1 MEDQLTPET
10 TDTAQ
15 NIQPRD
21 LVVEM
26 QQSYLDYAMSV
37 IVSRALPDARD
48 GLKPVG
54 RRILYVMGERGLR
67 SGSKFN
73 KSAQIVGQ
81 VMGDYHP
88 HGNMAIYDAMVRMA
102 QWFSLREPLVDGQG
116 NFGSMDGDSAAADR
130 YTEARL
136 AKVSDELLADLDKE
150 TVPMVPNYT
159 GSLVEPSV
167 LPTKVPN
174 LLLNGGVGIA
184 VGMATNIPPHNLG
197 ELCDGVVALID
208 KPESTIEELMEHI
221 PAPDFPTGATVYA
234 GQGLRDAYLTGR
246 GKVVMRGVAEV
257 EERKGGFRIVITELP
272 YQVNKA
278 ELVSKIADL
287 VKDKKI
293 DGVTDVR
300 DESNR
305 LGIRVVVEL
314 KATSYPKKVLN
325 RLYDLTP
332 LQSAFHVNMLALVNE
347 VEPRVLTLK
356 EALEEFIKHRQ
367 VVVRRR
373 AEFDLRKA
381 KERAHI
387 LEGLLKALDAI
398 DEVVKI
404 IRASKT
410 TEQAREALIAR
421 FGFTEIQANAILDMR
436 LARLVGLERDRLQA
450 EYDEKMRLI
459 AELEAL
465 LADEAKIF
473 AVIREETLEIKAKYP
488 SERRT
493 KIIPGEL
500 GEFRAEDL
508 IPDEEVIVSF
518 TKTGYVKRV
527 PRDAYRSQ
535 NRGGKG
541 VTGQSLKDDDEVA
554 FLLNARTHDQLF
566 LFTDSGKLF
575 VTPVYELPA
584 AQRQAKGTPVVNIAQ
599 IMPTDRVTAVLA
611 LTKAAVKTGGYFV
624 MGTTDGTIKK
634 TEVAAYANVRKNGI
648 IAINLAKGNELHWVR
663 QTAGKDSVLMV
674 SRAGQAILFKEED
687 VRPTGRSASGVR
699 GMKLKPD
706 DVVVS
711 MDTLTAEQLQTDDV
725 LTVFARGFGKRT
737 SLAQFDSQNRGGMGV
752 KVGDVTPRTGPVAHA
767 SVVPAGAPGELML
780 MSSGGVTLKTPLKD
794 VKQLGRVTQGVTL
807 MKMGEG
813 DQVVSVAVLGEEEK
827 GE

>member
-473 AVIREETLEIKAKYP
+473 AVIREETLEIKEKYP

-611 LTKAAVKTGGYFV
+611 LKKDAVKAGGYFV

-663 QTAGKDSVLMV
+663 QTAGSDSVLMV

-711 MDTLTAEQLQTDDV
+711 MDTLTAQQLKSDDV
-725 LTVFARGFGKRT
+725 LTVFAKGFGKRT
-737 SLAQFDSQNRGGMGV
+737 SLTQFDSQNRGGMGV

-807 MKMGEG
+807 MKMSGD